1 MIINSDIEVTTR
13 PNGTDLQEGDILEMT
28 NGTSMTC
35 FMAHYEGLFFP
46 VWLKVG
52 EDKTVTV
59 PDTDIEI
66 TIAAIP
72 EPIPD
77 IP

>member
-13 PNGTDLQEGDILEMT
+13 PDGTDLQEGDVLEMT

-35 FMAHYEGLFFP
+35 FMAHYEGTFFP

-59 PDTDIEI
+59 PGTGIEI
-66 TIAAIP
+66 TIAAV
-72 EPIPD
+72 PD
-77 IP
+77 YI